1 MRPQHILNLIIIC
14 KHSREQET
22 AEEPLHREV
31 EEKEEVTLRS
41 SWLSSVFSPLSCL
54 HILRRPLVSSGH
66 GSSHSS
72 QPEFV
77 STITDR
83 RSDSSSTA
91 YAFASTAS
99 LSHNKTEWMP
109 CKSRSMKSKY
119 LWSHSNL
126 IRYRKEFWI
135 ARRCPLRGSDIFR
148 WDFSNQWGRI
158 FVYDRDVPKSVMYY
172 DVKYV
177 K

>member
-1 MRPQHILNLIIIC
+1 MRPQHILNLIIIR

-54 HILRRPLVSSGH
+54 HILRPRLVSSGH

-135 ARRCPLRGSDIFR
+135 GQKMSTPRIRFLYMGLFKSMRANLRLWSRRAKICHVLPEGF
-148 WDFSNQWGRI
+148 F
-158 FVYDRDVPKSVMYY
+158 
-172 DVKYV
+172 
-177 K
+177 